1 MDNKEPICFISTLRW
16 AFLIILIS
24 TILFLLYDFLYYLEI
39 SLDSKM
45 SYFFSFISSLGIVAA
60 CVIYI
65 KQKNHSIETE
75 IKKNIRIDNSISKIL
90 LMECERI
97 AYHREFMQKSHVFL
111 VEKKPSNL
119 TVKKEGTNY
128 YVTFKS
134 GGHKEYTKVFYKID
148 DSRLMGVLNLAV
160 NNNSKYLDTVYKFIE
175 AIEMVNTNLDN
186 CFFDEKHML
195 EKNNI
200 YNMSLN
206 DLYLVI
212 SEIYH

>member
-1 MDNKEPICFISTLRW
+1 MDNKEPIIFVSALRW
-16 AFLIILIS
+16 AFSIVLILI
-24 TILFLLYDFLYYLEI
+24 LFFLPFSFICYSEI
-39 SLDSKM
+39 SLDSKI
-45 SYFFSFISSLGIVAA
+45 SSFFSFLSLFGIVAA

-65 KQKNHSIETE
+65 KQKKHSIDTE
-75 IKKNIRIDNSISKIL
+75 IRKNIRIDNSISKIL

-97 AYHREFMQKSHVFL
+97 GYHREFMQKSYMFL
-111 VEKKPSNL
+111 VDNKPSNL
-119 TVKKEGTNY
+119 TVKKEGINY
-128 YVTFKS
+128 YIVFKAENR
-134 GGHKEYTKVFYKID
+134 KEYTRVFYKID
-148 DSRLMGVLNLAV
+148 DSKLMGVLNIAV
-160 NNNSKYLDTVYKFIE
+160 NSNSKYLDTVYSFIE

-186 CFFDEKHML
+186 CFFDEKNML

>member
-1 MDNKEPICFISTLRW
+1 MKNKEPDWFISSLRW
-16 AFLIILIS
+16 SFAAITLIL
-24 TILFLLYDFLYYLEI
+24 LFLGVYSFIYYSTI
-39 SLDSKM
+39 SLDSKI
-45 SYFFSFISSLGIVAA
+45 SSFFSFISSLGIVAA

-75 IKKNIRIDNSISKIL
+75 IKKNIRIDDSISKIL

-97 AYHREFMQKSHVFL
+97 GYHREFMQKSYMFL
-111 VEKKPSNL
+111 VDNKPSNL

-128 YVTFKS
+128 YVAFKVEN
-134 GGHKEYTKVFYKID
+134 HKEYTKVFYKID

-160 NNNSKYLDTVYKFIE
+160 NSNSKYLDTVYKFIE

-186 CFFDEKHML
+186 LLFDGKYML
-195 EKNNI
+195 KKNNI

>member
-1 MDNKEPICFISTLRW
+1 
-16 AFLIILIS
+16 
-24 TILFLLYDFLYYLEI
+24 
-39 SLDSKM
+39 M

-128 YVTFKS
+128 YVTFKA
-134 GGHKEYTKVFYKID
+134 GDHKEYTKVFYKID

>member
-1 MDNKEPICFISTLRW
+1 MKNKEPDWFISSLRW
-16 AFLIILIS
+16 SFAAIALIL
-24 TILFLLYDFLYYLEI
+24 LFLGVYYFIYFSTI
-39 SLDSKM
+39 SLDSKI
-45 SYFFSFISSLGIVAA
+45 SSFFSFISSLGIIAA

-65 KQKNHSIETE
+65 KQKKHLIETE
-75 IKKNIRIDNSISKIL
+75 IKKNIRIDDSISKIL

-97 AYHREFMQKSHVFL
+97 SYHREFMQKSYMFL
-111 VEKKPSNL
+111 VNKKPSDL
-119 TVKKEGTNY
+119 MVKKEGTNY
-128 YVTFKS
+128 YVTFEAENN
-134 GGHKEYTKVFYKID
+134 KEYTKVFYKID
-148 DSRLMGVLNLAV
+148 DSRLMEILNLAV
-160 NNNSKYLDTVYKFIE
+160 NSNSKYLDTVYRFIE